1 MAATPVSVPAAAVF
15 GCSSS
20 SPPQP
25 CMAALPIP
33 PRMKPLPFLLLF
45 LLSSPI
51 SLAQYLVKDDYWTL
65 QQIGEGY
72 YDVEI
77 AFIYQQK
84 FGITGHKN
92 VKGNNLSEIGFRE
105 AGLTPPSEVEGL
117 QISFF
122 QPTDFGYYA
131 IFDEKDCNIVE
142 PTTILVIYNK
152 EKKPTSQ
159 YLISE
164 AFGNGRV
171 CDFRYADGLFF
182 LALGNENRLTEF
194 GYMSYQIFC
203 FDLQSDRILWRT
215 NYEVCNKQFDLLD
228 KYLISGFGG
237 TNISDYVYLIDRST
251 GVAIDCVPTPSQP
264 EYIEATRTQDTV
276 YVVDYNS
283 VIYRYL
289 ILDRCV
295 HVTANGV
302 RLRRGP
308 STSHEIFT
316 DANGRPIY
324 PIAGDNLVYLGQSG
338 DFYKVRFKKQELY
351 ISKRYTE
358 LRDHMLEKQ
367 KLLKRWQEELSSR
380 GEYVA
385 APASILFVDID
396 DDGVDERFCKD
407 FNDNMAVFTARNQNY
422 QLLFLDNLENIHV
435 YPSSGVIR
443 TCMSLSNGS
452 ISEAIYQLKNSRLQ
466 ATYFR
471 QDDSFT
477 KLVPP
482 ATNPVKIKAQEY
494 EAKRSP
500 LNTTREL
507 SLDTSFDL

>member
-1 MAATPVSVPAAAVF
+1 
-15 GCSSS
+15 
-20 SPPQP
+20 
-25 CMAALPIP
+25 
-33 PRMKPLPFLLLF
+33 MKPLSFLLIF
-45 LLSSPI
+45 LLATPI
-51 SLAQYLVKDDYWTL
+51 ALAQYLVKDDYWTL

-77 AFIYQQK
+77 STVYQQK
-84 FGITGHKN
+84 FGISGQN
-92 VKGNNLSEIGFRE
+92 QVKGNALSEISFRE

-117 QISFF
+117 QVSFF

-131 IFDEKDCNIVE
+131 IFDEKDYNILE

-152 EKKPTSQ
+152 EKTPIGQ
-159 YLISE
+159 YLISD

-171 CDFRYADGLFF
+171 CDFRYSDGLFY

-215 NYEVCNKQFDLLD
+215 NYEVCKNQFDLLD
-228 KYLISGFGG
+228 KYLVSGFGG
-237 TNISDYVYLIDRST
+237 TDIPDFVYLIDRPT
-251 GVAIDCVPTPSQP
+251 GVALDYVPMPSQP
-264 EYIEATRTQDTV
+264 MYIEATRTQDTV

-295 HVTANGV
+295 HVVSSGV

-308 STSHEIFT
+308 STSHEIFS
-316 DANGRPIY
+316 DAQGRPIY

-338 DFYKVRFKKQELY
+338 DFYKVRFKQQELY

-407 FNDNMAVFTARNQNY
+407 FNDNMAVFTARNQDY
-422 QLLFLDNLENIHV
+422 QLLFLDSLENIHV

-443 TCMSLSNGS
+443 TCMNLPSGS

-466 ATYFR
+466 AIYFR
-471 QDDSFT
+471 KDDSYT
-477 KLVPP
+477 KLVPLSSSARSAASTQVAP
-482 ATNPVKIKAQEY
+482 SASSTSVATPTKITPKEY
-494 EAKRSP
+494 ESRRVP
-500 LNTTREL
+500 LNNAREL
-507 SLDTSFDL
+507 SLDTSFEF